1 MLSLALL
8 AGAGLLIE
16 SVSRLAQVPLGF
28 RTDHILTFQIELPK
42 WSYSRAEQRVRF
54 YREILDRAATLPGLE
69 SAALAS
75 SLPLNNS
82 RFGGSTLLLEGKPR
96 PDSAALRDIAQVSI
110 TPGYFHVM
118 GVALERGRFFDD
130 RDRAR
135 SEPVAIVSQALV
147 RKYFPD
153 ENPIGKRIK
162 VGESANSGPWLTIVG
177 ISAEEKRS
185 ELFSS
190 NDLGRHT
197 HGLSPN

>member
-1 MLSLALL
+1 
-8 AGAGLLIE
+8 
-16 SVSRLAQVPLGF
+16 
-28 RTDHILTFQIELPK
+28 
-42 WSYSRAEQRVRF
+42 
-54 YREILDRAATLPGLE
+54 
-69 SAALAS
+69 
-75 SLPLNNS
+75 
-82 RFGGSTLLLEGKPR
+82 
-96 PDSAALRDIAQVSI
+96 
-110 TPGYFHVM
+110 M